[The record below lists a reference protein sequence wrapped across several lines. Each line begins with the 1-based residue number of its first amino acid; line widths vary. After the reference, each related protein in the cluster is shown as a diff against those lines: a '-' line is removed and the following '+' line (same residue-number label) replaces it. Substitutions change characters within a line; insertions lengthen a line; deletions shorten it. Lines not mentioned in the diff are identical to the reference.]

1 MKIFRTFKKKIK
13 MESKTTRVIALIAFG
28 VSMFVLGWVL
38 NCSANKCSSKKS
50 CGKQWNHRVGEI
62 DIHAFVGDDFEGDTV
77 IISTGKGLGEFHKKV
92 HIKKYIDV
100 DGNVHKGSGHDQ

>member
-1 MKIFRTFKKKIK
+1 

-38 NCSANKCSSKKS
+38 NCNANKCSSKKS
-50 CGKQWNHRVGEI
+50 CAKQWNHRGGEI

-77 IISTGKGLGEFHKKV
+77 IISTDKGHGEFHKEV
-92 HIKKYIDV
+92 HIKQYIDV
-100 DGNVHKGSGHDQ
+100 DGKKHKGRGHDQ